1 MIDLDMNPI
10 KIIVA
15 GDLFPSEEN
24 YDLFK
29 NGDIEALYGKEISQ
43 LFAKADFSIANL
55 EGALTDSTK
64 PQQKD
69 GPGIKA
75 PMETIVGIKKL
86 GLSAV
91 ALANNHITDYQQ
103 RGCIDTIQTLERA
116 GIKHLGLVTLDNF
129 SSNSKSLS
137 VEIKSKRLCI
147 YNVSETFFNQPTQDC
162 YGANLYDEWVVC
174 NEIRELKKKHDYL
187 IVIYHGGAEY
197 LPYPTPQTRTRFH
210 RMADCGAD
218 FITAQHTHCIGCEEW
233 YKGSYLLHGQG
244 NFLFARQ
251 KMFPDITK
259 QGLVCELTITD
270 NEFDVKNHL
279 VNIKGNTLEYDSNQ
293 DLTAF
298 KERSLRV
305 DDEAFIIEEYQKL
318 KAGEIMQKYLMAS
331 KGCFPFMRIIK
342 HLFPSVVRNPEQT
355 YNSSQILRNFNV
367 LQGER
372 RREDMYYVW
381 KYILEHYKENKSI
394 WYKL

>member
-1 MIDLDMNPI
+1 MNPI
-10 KIIVA
+10 KIVVA
-15 GDLFPSEEN
+15 GDLFPSEDN
-24 YDLFK
+24 YSLFIK
-29 NGDIEALYGKEISQ
+29 GDSEALFGKEITQ
-43 LFAKADFSIANL
+43 VFAQADFSIANL
-55 EGALTDSTK
+55 EGALTDSSI

-75 PMETIVGIKKL
+75 PKETINGIKNL
-86 GLSAV
+86 GLTAV
-91 ALANNHITDYQQ
+91 ALANNHITDYLQK
-103 RGCIDTIQTLERA
+103 GCEDTIEVLKRV
-116 GIKHLGLVTLDNF
+116 GIEYIGLRKLNEATHKHFLTKVI
-129 SSNSKSLS
+129 NSKR
-137 VEIKSKRLCI
+137 ICI
-147 YNVSETFFNQPTQDC
+147 YNVSETFFNQPTLDGI
-162 YGANLYDEWVVC
+162 GANLYDEWVVC
-174 NEIRELKKKHDYL
+174 NEIKELKRTHDFL

-251 KMFPDITK
+251 KKYPDITK
-259 QGLVCELTITD
+259 QGLVSEIILSD
-270 NEFDVKNHL
+270 SGFEVNNHV
-279 VNIKGNTLEYDSNQ
+279 VNIKGNILEYDSNQ

-298 KERSLRV
+298 RERSGRV
-305 DDEAFIIEEYQKL
+305 GDEAFIVEEYQKL
-318 KAGEIMQKYLMAS
+318 KVGEIMQKYLVAS
-331 KGCFPFMRIIK
+331 KGGFPFRRLIK
-342 HLFPSVVRNPEQT
+342 RLFPSVIKHPEKT
-355 YNSSQILRNFNV
+355 YAFGQVLRNYNV

-381 KYILEHYKENKSI
+381 KFILDNYKPNKSI

>member
-1 MIDLDMNPI
+1 MSPI

-29 NGDIEALYGKEISQ
+29 KGDIEALYGKEICQ
-43 LFAKADFSIANL
+43 LFAQADFSIANL

-75 PMETIVGIKKL
+75 PMETIVGIKAL

-91 ALANNHITDYQQ
+91 ALANNHITDYRQQ
-103 RGCIDTIQTLERA
+103 GCKDTIQVVEQAT
-116 GIKHLGLVTLDNF
+116 IKHLGLVTLDKS
-129 SSNSKSLS
+129 SSNAKSLS
-137 VEIKSKRLCI
+137 LEIKGKRICI
-147 YNVSETFFNQPTQDC
+147 YNVSETFFNQPTQEC
-162 YGANLYDEWVVC
+162 YGANLYDEWIVC
-174 NEIRELKKKHDYL
+174 NEIKELKQTHDYL

-233 YKGSYLLHGQG
+233 YNGAYLLHGQG

-251 KMFPDITK
+251 KMFPNITK
-259 QGLVCELTITD
+259 QGLVTEISITED
-270 NEFDVKNHL
+270 GFEVKNHV
-279 VNIKGNTLEYDSNQ
+279 VNINGNTLEYDLNQ

-305 DDEAFIIEEYQKL
+305 GDEAFIVEEYQKL
-318 KAGEIMQKYLMAS
+318 KVGEIMRKYLVAS
-331 KGCFPFMRIIK
+331 KGGFPFRRIIK
-342 HLFPSVVRNPEQT
+342 HLFPSVMRNPEQT
-355 YNSSQILRNFNV
+355 YNFAEVLRNFNV

-381 KYILEHYKENKSI
+381 KYILENYKENKSI

>member
-1 MIDLDMNPI
+1 MNPI
-10 KIIVA
+10 TILIA
-15 GDLFPSEEN
+15 GDLFPSGGN

-29 NGDIEALYGKEISQ
+29 KGDIETLYGREVCK
-43 LFAKADFSIANL
+43 LFEKADFSIANL
-55 EGALTDSTK
+55 EGVLTDSMI

-75 PMETIVGIKKL
+75 PKEVIPGIKNL
-86 GLSAV
+86 GLSAI
-91 ALANNHITDYQQ
+91 ALANNHFTDYLQK
-103 RGCIDTIQTLERA
+103 GCEDTIAVLEQSN
-116 GIKHLGLVTLDNF
+116 IEYIGLQKLDNV
-129 SSNSKSLS
+129 NTCKKYLTK
-137 VEIKSKRLCI
+137 EIGGRRICV
-147 YNVSETFFNQPTQDC
+147 YNVSETFFNQATQDSF
-162 YGANLYDEWVVC
+162 GANLYDEWVVC
-174 NEIRELKKKHDYL
+174 NELKELKRTHDFL

-218 FITAQHTHCIGCEEW
+218 FITSQHTHCIGCEEW

-251 KMFPDITK
+251 KMFPSLTK
-259 QGLVCELTITD
+259 QGLVSEITISD
-270 NEFDVKNHL
+270 EGFGIKNHL

-305 DDEAFIIEEYQKL
+305 NDEAFIVEEYQKL
-318 KAGEIMQKYLMAS
+318 KVAEIMQKYLAAS
-331 KGCFPFMRIIK
+331 KGGFPFRRIIK
-342 HLFPSVVRNPEQT
+342 LLFPSVGRYPEQT
-355 YNSSQILRNFNV
+355 YRYAEVLRNYNV

-381 KYILEHYKENKSI
+381 KYILENYKENKSI

>member
-1 MIDLDMNPI
+1 MSPI

-29 NGDIEALYGKEISQ
+29 KGDIEALYGKEICQ
-43 LFAKADFSIANL
+43 LFAQADFSIANL

-75 PMETIVGIKKL
+75 PMETIVGIKAL

-91 ALANNHITDYQQ
+91 ALANNHITDYRQQ
-103 RGCIDTIQTLERA
+103 GCKDTIQVVEQAT
-116 GIKHLGLVTLDNF
+116 IKHLGLVTLDKS
-129 SSNSKSLS
+129 SSNAKSLS
-137 VEIKSKRLCI
+137 LEIKGKRICI
-147 YNVSETFFNQPTQDC
+147 YNVSETFFNQPTQEC
-162 YGANLYDEWVVC
+162 YGANLYDEWIVC
-174 NEIRELKKKHDYL
+174 NEIKELKQTHDYL

-233 YKGSYLLHGQG
+233 YNGAYLLHGQG

-251 KMFPDITK
+251 KMFPNITK
-259 QGLVCELTITD
+259 QGLVTEISITED
-270 NEFDVKNHL
+270 GFEVKNHV
-279 VNIKGNTLEYDSNQ
+279 VNINGNTLEYDLNQ

-305 DDEAFIIEEYQKL
+305 GDEAFIVEEYQKL
-318 KAGEIMQKYLMAS
+318 KVGEIMRKYLVAS
-331 KGCFPFMRIIK
+331 KGGFPFRRIIK
-342 HLFPSVVRNPEQT
+342 HLFPSVMRNPEQT
-355 YNSSQILRNFNV
+355 YNFAEVLRNFNV

-372 RREDMYYVW
+372 RKEDMYYVW
-381 KYILEHYKENKSI
+381 KYILENYKENKSI